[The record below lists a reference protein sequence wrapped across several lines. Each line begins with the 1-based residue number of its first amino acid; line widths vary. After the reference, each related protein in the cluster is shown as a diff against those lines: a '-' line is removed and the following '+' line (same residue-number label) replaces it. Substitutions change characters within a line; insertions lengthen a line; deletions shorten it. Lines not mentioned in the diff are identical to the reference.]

1 MVCQA
6 GGPDPSRLKRRPMPR
21 PPITQGWLARLHPRW
36 QNGETL
42 RFQSW
47 FLLLPGLALL
57 VVAGGLALST
67 VSFLASAVETD
78 AMVARLER
86 RVSRSASGGPDTAT
100 YVPVFSF
107 TTAGGRYMEVAGT
120 IGSDPPAWRGGE
132 TLRLLY
138 DPRDPSRA
146 APARL
151 ASLWFME
158 LLLGAGGAM
167 LAGTALAMRALAPL
181 VDRAVDREAG
191 RG

>member
-1 MVCQA
+1 M
-6 GGPDPSRLKRRPMPR
+6 SR

-47 FLLLPGLALL
+47 FLLVPGLALL
-57 VVAGGLALST
+57 ALAGALALST
-67 VSFLASAVETD
+67 VSFLARAVETD
-78 AMVARLER
+78 AMVARHER
-86 RVSRSASGGPDTAT
+86 RVSRSASGGPDTAA
-100 YVPVFSF
+100 YFPVFSF
-107 TTAGGRYMEVAGT
+107 TTSEGRRMEV
-120 IGSDPPAWRGGE
+120 IGGVGGDPPVWRSGE

-146 APARL
+146 EPASL

-158 LLLGAGGAM
+158 LLLGVGGAM